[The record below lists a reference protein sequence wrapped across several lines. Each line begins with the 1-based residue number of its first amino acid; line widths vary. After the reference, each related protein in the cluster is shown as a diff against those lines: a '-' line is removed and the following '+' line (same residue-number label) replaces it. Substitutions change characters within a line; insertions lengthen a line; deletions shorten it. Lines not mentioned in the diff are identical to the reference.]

1 MRVGDTEGDLMSEL
15 DETMTLP
22 THTAEPTRVD
32 GLSAEGIVV
41 RFGGLV
47 AVEGVHLQAPRG
59 RITGLIGPNGAGK
72 TTTFNVCC
80 GYQRAN
86 AGTVRL
92 DGRDLTHDSPSARA
106 ALGMGRT
113 FQRMELFG
121 GMTVRENI
129 ALAAESRSITSGPLS
144 QLGLTRGGRARARD
158 IAATTSELL
167 ARTGLDAVA
176 DRPAAQISTG
186 QGRLVELA
194 RALARDPQILL
205 LDEPSSGLDH
215 AESEAFGALLVDL
228 VAERNLGILMVE
240 HDMSLVL
247 TICGWIHVLDFGRPL
262 LDGTSAEVRNSDAV
276 RQAYL
281 GTLA

>member
-1 MRVGDTEGDLMSEL
+1 MIEL
-15 DETMTLP
+15 DETTTTSATGAVP
-22 THTAEPTRVD
+22 ARAD
-32 GLSAEGIVV
+32 GLAAEGITV

-47 AVEGVHLQAPRG
+47 AVQDVHLQAPRG

-129 ALAAESRSITSGPLS
+129 EMAAESRFITSRPLS
-144 QLGLTRGGRARARD
+144 QLGLRRGGRAEARE
-158 IAATTSELL
+158 IAATASELI
-167 ARTGLDAVA
+167 ARTGLEAVA
-176 DRPAAQISTG
+176 DRPAGQISTG

-215 AESEAFGALLVDL
+215 TESEAFGALLVDL

-262 LDGTSAEVRNSDAV
+262 LDGTPAEVRSSDAV

-281 GTLA
+281 GEVS